1 MARGTANM
9 MNTKTYT
16 YTLTEGPATL
26 SCPDSLSPESQ
37 QQLWEWLSLIAK
49 HLSDTK
55 EVKQS

>member
-1 MARGTANM
+1 MN
-9 MNTKTYT
+9 NTKTYT
-16 YTLTEGPATL
+16 YSLTEGPATL
-26 SCPDSLSPESQ
+26 SYPDSLSPESQ